1 MLAAGGIVGGMDV
14 AAKPCTGTTQTGER
28 CRNSTSHPTGWC
40 GQCTCP
46 PAALAAYAPSATVVT
61 AAAGPGPDPLSAA
74 GPGDRWS
81 AHAELVAGWD
91 DDSLIGELEKPT
103 EDLDRAAVVLVE
115 GAARGLWP
123 QVTLNWFG
131 WAESFG
137 GNSME
142 ELSGEVGDPDH
153 GGARIAVYDT
163 GGDGLRVYDRDH
175 RDDLYVGDLPAA
187 AACGDGET
195 ADMAVRYAYESWSY
209 SISSARYDLYTGA
222 VEKLS
227 ASTAGRAAQVAS
239 DPSTSPETLERLVRV
254 GSAEARSAALANP
267 NLPAAVRARIALE
280 AD

>member
-40 GQCTCP
+40 GQCANP
-46 PAALAAYAPSATVVT
+46 PAALAAYAPAVASV
-61 AAAGPGPDPLSAA
+61 AAAGPGPDPLAA
-74 GPGDRWS
+74 GAGDRWG
-81 AHAELVAGWD
+81 AHAGEVAGWPD
-91 DDSLIGELEKPT
+91 DDLIGELENPT
-103 EDLDRAAVVLVE
+103 DDLDRAAVVLVE

-137 GNSME
+137 GDSME
-142 ELSGEVGDPDH
+142 ELSGEIGDPDH

-175 RDDLYVGDLPAA
+175 RGDLYVGDLPAA
-187 AACGDGET
+187 AECADADT
-195 ADMAVRYAYESWSY
+195 ADMAVRYAFESWSY
-209 SISSARYDLYTGA
+209 SISSARHDLYTEA
-222 VEKLS
+222 VQKLS
-227 ASTAGRAAQVAS
+227 ASTTGRAAQVAS
-239 DPSTSPETLERLVRV
+239 DPSTDPETLERLVRV
-254 GSAEARSAALANP
+254 GSPEARAAALANP
-267 NLPAAVRARIALE
+267 NLPAATRARIGLE